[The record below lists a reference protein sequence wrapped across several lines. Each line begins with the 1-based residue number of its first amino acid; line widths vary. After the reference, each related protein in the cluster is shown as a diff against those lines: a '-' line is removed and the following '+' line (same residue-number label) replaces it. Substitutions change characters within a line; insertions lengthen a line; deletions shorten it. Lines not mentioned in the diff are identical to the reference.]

1 LAELLRNYPD
11 FRSGLTRIAAVT
23 DILLLSGAW
32 MMFAAIVFGGLVL
45 AVLFPPAK
53 EKKSSAHQLGEA
65 IEKILKETNGGDKD
79 KKQD

>member
-1 LAELLRNYPD
+1 
-11 FRSGLTRIAAVT
+11 
-23 DILLLSGAW
+23 

-65 IEKILKETNGGDKD
+65 IEKILKETNGSDKD
-79 KKQD
+79 KKKD